1 MTDLQTKS
9 QSFDQL
15 QERDNR
21 LAADLTLAQ
30 AQLFPLRRENAKL
43 ARENNELHKDQIKQT
58 DDSRAFSEEQS
69 RKLRKVED
77 ELVESK
83 LKYQS
88 IQAEYVGMAQ
98 NLDRIREVR
107 NFVKLFFHNS
117 I

>member
-1 MTDLQTKS
+1 MVNHLLTDLQNKNLL
-9 QSFDQL
+9 FDQL

-58 DDSRAFSEEQS
+58 DDSRAFSEDLS
-69 RKLRKVED
+69 RKIRLVED

-83 LKYQS
+83 LKYQ
-88 IQAEYVGMAQ
+88 AKNVEFNVMVQ

-107 NFVKLFFHNS
+107 
-117 I
+117 

>member
-1 MTDLQTKS
+1 LVNHLLTDLQNKN

-58 DDSRAFSEEQS
+58 DDSRAFCEDLS
-69 RKLRKVED
+69 RKIRFVED

-83 LKYQS
+83 LKYQAKT
-88 IQAEYVGMAQ
+88 AEFTALVQ

-107 NFVKLFFHNS
+107 L
-117 I
+117 IMQ

>member
-1 MTDLQTKS
+1 LVNHLLTDLQNKNLL
-9 QSFDQL
+9 FDQL

-58 DDSRAFSEEQS
+58 DDSRAFSEDLS
-69 RKLRKVED
+69 RKIRLVED

-83 LKYQS
+83 LKYQ
-88 IQAEYVGMAQ
+88 AKNVEFNVMVQ

-107 NFVKLFFHNS
+107 
-117 I
+117 